1 MKLVIISE
9 KPKQVPR
16 RRHEHILFSYTLGLE
31 DALSK
36 DVNTTGG
43 VTVNEE
49 NEIATICPFSL
60 DKCP

>member
-16 RRHEHILFSYTLGLE
+16 RRDEQILFSYILE

-36 DVNTTGG
+36 DVNATGG

-49 NEIATICPFSL
+49 NEIATMYVLSV
-60 DKCP
+60 